1 MGSKSGFHLV
11 LCSLGRE
18 IIQPFQVG
26 SVTFLCPWDT
36 NTTIFTHI
44 SAPTTTLSL
53 IYA

>member
-18 IIQPFQVG
+18 MIQPFQVG
-26 SVTFLCPWDT
+26 SVTFFVCVGYNGFYT
-36 NTTIFTHI
+36 NI
-44 SAPTTTLSL
+44 SAPITTLSL